1 MAEPYLITLRSSA
14 NFNGATPIPLT
25 RADFTA
31 TGQRQY
37 TANVQGDGIIGADF
51 FGLFAPQSPKQVG
64 VAFSSFNPYSIV
76 RVIDSTGRM
85 RQEANLTGDYQYLL
99 LHGGDRLAVLTKET
113 LGQTAPIELFLVVN
127 ELSESDHM
135 QWALAHPP
143 TPIHTRLRII
153 RTDGPFAGTVTGTWI
168 PLFQWDENSSVL
180 TVQDNMSNSPIPI
193 HALAPFPR
201 RFGALLSIRFSGSN
215 SDGKLTLVESLS
227 RKKWEA
233 QATMEDVRWSRVQYA
248 AHDDMLLLSAGPNPA
263 GGPLVCDIEVVRV
276 EPGDRLRGRYS
287 AAEGTTGHN
296 L

>member
-1 MAEPYLITLRSSA
+1 VAEPYLITLRSSA

-51 FGLFAPQSPKQVG
+51 FGLFASQSPKQVG
-64 VAFSSFNPYSIV
+64 VAFSSFNPLSVV
-76 RVIDSTGRM
+76 RVIDAAGRM

-113 LGQTAPIELFLVVN
+113 VGLTAPLELSLVVN
-127 ELSESDHM
+127 ELSEGDHM

-153 RTDGPFAGTVTGTWI
+153 RTDGTFGASFTGVWLPF
-168 PLFQWDENSSVL
+168 FQWDENSSSLVV
-180 TVQDNMSNSPIPI
+180 TDNLGQGPIPI
-193 HALAPFPR
+193 HALTLFPR
-201 RFGALLSIRFSGSN
+201 RFGALISIRYANSN
-215 SDGKLTLVESLS
+215 NDGKLILVESLT

-233 QATMEDVRWSRVQYA
+233 QTTMQDVRWSRVQYA
-248 AHDDMLLLSAGPNPA
+248 AHDDMLVLFATPNVA

-287 AAEGTTGHN
+287 AAEGTSGHN

>member
-51 FGLFAPQSPKQVG
+51 FGLFASQSPKQVG
-64 VAFSSFNPYSIV
+64 VAFSSFNPLSVV
-76 RVIDSTGRM
+76 RVIDAAGRM

-113 LGQTAPIELFLVVN
+113 VGLTAPLELSLVVN
-127 ELSESDHM
+127 ELSEGDHM

-143 TPIHTRLRII
+143 TPIHTRLRIV
-153 RTDGPFAGTVTGTWI
+153 RSTGPFVGTTTGVWI
-168 PLFQWDENSSVL
+168 PFFQWDENASVL
-180 TVQDNMSNSPIPI
+180 KVEDDVINSPIPI

-201 RFGALLSIRFSGSN
+201 RFGALVSIRYANSN
-215 SDGKLTLVESLS
+215 NDGKLIIVESIT
-227 RKKWEA
+227 RQKWEA
-233 QATMEDVRWSRVQYA
+233 QTTLQDVRWSRAQYL
-248 AHDDMLLLSAGPNPA
+248 AHDDMILLAATHNAA
-263 GGPLVCDIEVVRV
+263 GGPLVCDIEIVRV

-287 AAEGTTGHN
+287 AAEGTSGHN